1 MPTLSPLAPCRKV
14 IAQVGDEGSRT
25 TEGVRRE
32 NKKKANRKCGR
43 AARAHDFKHRKEA
56 KEEGTESRAEKK
68 KTLNQLE
75 KYTQPGHAKHKGS
88 IVAWFSRAT
97 TTKQQRDR
105 LLNTKEWGPNK
116 RGENKEEE
124 QGLVWC
130 SCLRGCFCV
139 FGEVG

>member
-1 MPTLSPLAPCRKV
+1 MQTLSPLAPCRKV

-56 KEEGTESRAEKK
+56 KEEGTESRAEKN
-68 KTLNQLE
+68 NQLE
-75 KYTQPGHAKHKGS
+75 NTRDQATQNTK
-88 IVAWFSRAT
+88 VQLSRGFPA
-97 TTKQQRDR
+97 QQQQNSNANR